1 MYNYRLM
8 NYEESLYE
16 AIHSLINQL
25 KNSEVIH
32 DNSTANNVE
41 FHIIYEFMEGNKN
54 TEYFQSCCEINR
66 LLGKSNKIKEND
78 PLIVDEET
86 CNICCDKYIAN
97 QFKRVLPECCHT
109 FHKKCIDKWLK
120 QKGEC
125 PICRKNFLENKI

>member
-25 KNSEVIH
+25 KNSEVIY
-32 DNSTANNVE
+32 DNTTTNNVE
-41 FHIIYEFMEGNKN
+41 FHVIYEFVDDNKN

-78 PLIVDEET
+78 PLIVEDDT
-86 CNICCDKYIAN
+86 CNICCDKYVAN

>member
-1 MYNYRLM
+1 M

-25 KNSEVIH
+25 KNSEVIY
-32 DNSTANNVE
+32 DNTTTNNVE
-41 FHIIYEFMEGNKN
+41 FHVIYEFVDDNKN

-78 PLIVDEET
+78 PLIVEDDT
-86 CNICCDKYIAN
+86 CNICCDKYVAN